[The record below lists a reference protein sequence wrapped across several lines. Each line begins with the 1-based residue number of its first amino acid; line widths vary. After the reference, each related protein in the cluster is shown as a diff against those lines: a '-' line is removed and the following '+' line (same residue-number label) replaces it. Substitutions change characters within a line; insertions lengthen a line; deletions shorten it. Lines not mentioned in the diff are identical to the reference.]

1 MAQKTN
7 LNAAPYFDDFNAENN
22 YQKILFRPGFAVQ
35 ARELTQLQSA
45 LQHQIEAHGSHIFR
59 DGAQVV
65 PGNYVL
71 QEYYSLKLA
80 STFNAEQV
88 DPSQYYNADTPV
100 TITGATTGV
109 TAKVVG
115 FKAATTTEQPLLYV
129 SYERSGTDFE
139 TTVFADGENI
149 SANTT
154 ITHSTQQYATDVA
167 SVTTYT
173 SEYTETNGAT
183 AAQLASAEG
192 PASRTGLALR
202 IESGVYYI
210 RGFFVNNIAE
220 TLVLNNYSEFYTGD
234 IGFNITETIVTP
246 ENETSLLDNATGSS
260 NFAAK
265 GAHRLSITL
274 SLTTLT
280 STTDTTDFV
289 RLGSIENGS
298 LRRIGR
304 TTEYAVLAD
313 EMARRTNDESGSYT
327 VRPFQ
332 FRIEESVDTSV
343 AGQDFQGNYSVG
355 ETTRDNNTANES
367 LLSFIVSRGKAYI
380 EGFEIEKTNTSIKDV
395 NKARDFETLNAT
407 VSTFDM
413 GNYALITNVFG
424 TPDITNIS
432 GESTAFKTIEFYDTA
447 NTTRGSKNGNLIGV
461 GRARAIEYH
470 SGDAGANSDNTASQY
485 KLYMFDIRPFTKL
498 TLSDTPSPTLLATH
512 TNGGVLVT
520 GVTSG
525 ATGFVHKDGTSS
537 TSVNLT
543 TVVGNF
549 LVGEKITASDSS
561 ETGAI
566 VENSGNTDLT
576 ILAKSTFS
584 VSNFKQVFMDD
595 EDSGQD
601 FTADFVTSVS
611 TNIFADIVLEE
622 DVNSSIELEQAT
634 ASSGRVI
641 QEGFDTD
648 VVKLFD
654 AEKNR
659 ALFKLPKNTVKTLLT
674 ATNDGASDTQYTLR
688 RQFVG
693 TTNSSGVVTFQAG
706 TNETF
711 ASHAEKDYTLS
722 ILTAGGGTGA
732 QGDVVTL
739 DGKLSG
745 TGSTSL
751 TVTDNTI
758 LGSSAKIK
766 LTATLLKTSVIQK
779 SKTTNL
785 MKQVKVISGTTD
797 AFGTRPTDTTISLGR
812 ADVFNVVAI
821 FDSEEASTDA
831 IAPEMTLTNAVGTFD
846 RGEEIV
852 GGTSGARARI
862 IDISSPMSYVQTTNI
877 GFTSG
882 ETITGNHSSATATV
896 GTLTEGSIDIR
907 DKFFFDDGQ
916 RDNFY
921 DISRIVRKGSAPA
934 PTGRLLIIYDYFE
947 HGTGDLFTVDSY
959 VDVSGQMGYDDIP
972 VYIANKVDPDSPAPA
987 GEFDLR
993 ETADFRP
1000 KVEDI
1005 AGASSTLETVDEI
1018 TGNSFDF
1025 FSRQYDGT
1033 GASTV
1038 DVCKPGSFIQSDLEF
1053 YLARKSSVV
1062 MDNRGVI
1069 TVFDGASSE
1078 TPTRP
1083 DLPDNVMILAH
1094 IDLPPFT
1101 FKPSDVQVTRV
1112 KNQRFTMKD
1121 IGSINE
1127 RLKNVEKLTTLN
1139 LLEKNAA
1146 EFEVTDANGLNRFKS
1161 GFVVDNFRGHRVGDA
1176 FARDYKNSMDFEQGI
1191 LRPTH
1196 ISKPVDL
1203 EESVTSDDARTGA
1216 GYQKTGDLI
1225 TLPYTEV
1232 VATEQ
1237 PFASTVERV
1246 APFLTA
1252 RWEGVLSIDPTQDNW
1267 FEQEIAPQL
1276 IINREGN
1283 FDAVVASLGNSIG
1296 TVWNAWQTTW
1306 AGVVTRTGA
1315 LVSDGDQVQEAFFRR
1330 QRQFNAVR
1338 QSRTGTFTEVEE
1350 EFELESQGFRCVS
1363 KTLIPFTRAK
1373 DITFTANSL
1382 KPFTKLYI
1390 YFGGKVVNTYV
1401 TPDASGAFGT
1411 TFGSFSDLETP
1422 VAGSTLISDGRGD
1435 CRGVFSIP
1443 DPKVSGNPQ
1452 FPTGDIEFVIT
1463 ADPNNRQVG
1472 DGASEVVARE
1482 TYAEALYSAK
1492 GILDTQQETI
1502 ISTRNAIVRTT
1513 ELNESTENL
1522 TELVQFFDDAGD
1534 GNDSGD
1540 PLAQTFMIFDTKQSS
1555 KDETG
1560 FFLTSVDIY
1569 YFAKDSVYP
1578 TWIEIRNVINGVP
1591 GPKIL
1596 PFGRKLLQSDE
1607 VLLSNDGSVATT
1619 FTFDSPVYVKGGTEY
1634 CVVVRTDVPDYK
1646 VWISD
1651 LGTTDANGNEIT
1663 DQPHVGV
1670 LFKSANNSSWSASQ
1684 TQDLKFT
1691 VRRASFDTSAAGL
1704 VTLQNQSLP
1713 AKTLTNNP
1721 LEMTDSNTAL
1731 KINHKTHGMYSTSNN
1746 VIIDGVKSGAST
1758 TLNGALSATATSIT
1772 LTSGTN
1778 FDDTSGKYSRDASNV
1793 YYIKIDDEII
1803 SYTTISGTGITSAT
1817 RGANSTTATTHANGA
1832 TVELYQIHKVP
1843 LFDINKTHTAIA
1855 NIGADSY
1862 TIVLATTPVVDGAGS
1877 TSTFGGSVCT
1887 ATENAQ
1893 YDVATTIMGS
1903 LVPSRTSITG
1913 GFITTSGTSIS
1924 GSEQSFAKSTTTRAL
1939 PLNDNYYFPSTNLI
1953 ASSINETNEMGG
1965 VKSLSVPITLSSE
1978 LETVSPVIDT
1988 QRMSVIAVANVV
2000 DKIDSS
2006 ADVYPTTI
2014 YKPMTEPEG
2023 DNHSAIYMTKKV
2035 NLETPATSLRILLDI
2050 SREASADVKVMFK
2063 TLRVDDAFSFD
2074 EIDYRFFN
2082 DDGTL
2087 AGSGGPD
2094 VEVRPAIRNEFLEHE
2109 YTAGVT
2115 DDGIG
2120 NPLDEFISFQIKI
2133 VMRTTNQA
2141 RPPRVRNLRAL
2152 ALAT

>member
-7 LNAAPYFDDFNAENN
+7 LNASPYFDDFNAENN

-45 LQHQIEAHGSHIFR
+45 LQHQIESHGSHIFR
-59 DGAQVV
+59 EGAMVV

-71 QEYYSLKLA
+71 QDYYSLKLA

-88 DPSQYYNADTPV
+88 DPSQYFNEDTPV

-115 FKAATTTEQPLLYV
+115 FKAGTTTEQPLLYL

-149 SANTT
+149 SANTA
-154 ITHSTQQYATDVA
+154 ITHSTQQYTTGAE

-173 SEYTETNGAT
+173 SEYTATNGAT
-183 AAQLASAEG
+183 TAQLASDEG
-192 PASRTGLALR
+192 PAARTGLALR

-220 TLVLNNYSEFYTGD
+220 TLVLNNYSKVYTGD
-234 IGFNITETIVTP
+234 IGFSVTETIVTP

-280 STTDTTDFV
+280 STTDTTDFIM
-289 RLGSIENGS
+289 LGSIRDGNLEITG
-298 LRRIGR
+298 RR
-304 TTEYAVLAD
+304 TEYALLAD

-332 FRIEESVDTSV
+332 FRIEESVDTNV
-343 AGQDFQGNYSVG
+343 AGTNFLGTFSVG

-413 GNYALITNVFG
+413 GNYVLITNVFG

-447 NTTRGSKNGNLIGV
+447 NTTRGSKNGNLVGV

-470 SGDAGANSDNTASQY
+470 SGDVGANSDNTASQY

-512 TNGGVLVT
+512 ANGGVLVT

-537 TSVNLT
+537 ASVNLT

-549 LVGEKITASDSS
+549 QVGEKITASDSS
-561 ETGAI
+561 ETSAI

-584 VSNFKQVFMDD
+584 VSNFKQVFMED

-634 ASSGRVI
+634 ASSGRII

-648 VVKLFD
+648 VVKLLD

-711 ASHAEKDYTLS
+711 AAHAETDYTLS
-722 ILTAGGGTGA
+722 ILTAGGGTGV
-732 QGDVVTL
+732 QGDVVSL
-739 DGKLSG
+739 ASKLSG
-745 TGSTSL
+745 TGSASL

-785 MKQVKVISGTTD
+785 MKQLKVVSGTTD

-812 ADVFNVVAI
+812 ADAFNIVAV
-821 FDSEEASTDA
+821 FDSESASTDA
-831 IAPEMTLTNAVGTFD
+831 IAPEMTLTNVVGTFE

-852 GGTSGARARI
+852 GGTSGAKARI
-862 IDISSPMSYVQTTNI
+862 IDSSSPMNYVQTTNV

-896 GTLTEGSIDIR
+896 GTLTEGSIDIK

-921 DISRIVRKGSAPA
+921 DIARIVRKGSAPA

-1005 AGASSTLETVDEI
+1005 AGSSSTLETVDEI

-1053 YLARKSSVV
+1053 YLARSSSVV
-1062 MDNRGVI
+1062 IDNRGVI
-1069 TVFDGASSE
+1069 TVFDGTSSE

-1094 IDLPPFT
+1094 IDLPAFT
-1101 FKPSDVQVTRV
+1101 FKPTDVQVTRV

-1121 IGSINE
+1121 IGKIND
-1127 RLKNVEKLTTLN
+1127 RLKNVEKITTLN

-1176 FARDYKNSMDFEQGI
+1176 FARDYKNSMDFTNGI

-1196 ISKPVDL
+1196 ISKAVDL

-1246 APFLTA
+1246 TPFLTA

-1296 TVWNAWQTTW
+1296 TVWNSWQTTW
-1306 AGVVTRTGA
+1306 SGVVTRGVGN
-1315 LVSDGDQVQEAFFRR
+1315 VSDDNDFEPG
-1330 QRQFNAVR
+1330 RQFNAVR

-1350 EFELESQGFRCVS
+1350 DFELESQGFRSVS

-1382 KPFTKLYI
+1382 KPFTRLYI

-1443 DPKVSGNPQ
+1443 DPKISGNPQ

-1513 ELNESTENL
+1513 SLSESTESL
-1522 TELVQFFDDAGD
+1522 TATPAAAFEEDLGGD
-1534 GNDSGD
+1534 GGD
-1540 PLAQTFMIFDTKQSS
+1540 PLAQTFMILDTKQPN
-1555 KDETG
+1555 KDQTG

-1578 TWIEIRNVINGVP
+1578 TWIEIRNVINGTP

-1596 PFGRKLLQSDE
+1596 PFGRKLLQSAE

-1663 DQPHVGV
+1663 NQPHVGV
-1670 LFKSANNSSWSASQ
+1670 LFKSANNTSWSASQ

-1704 VTLQNQSLP
+1704 VTLQNQALP
-1713 AKTLTNNP
+1713 AKTLTKNP
-1721 LEMTDSNTAL
+1721 LEMTDNNTAL
-1731 KINHKTHGMYSTSNN
+1731 KINHNTHGMYSTVNN
-1746 VIIDGVKSGAST
+1746 VTIDGVKSGAST
-1758 TLNGALSATATSIT
+1758 TLNGALSSTATSIT

-1817 RGANSTTATTHANGA
+1817 RGANSTTAAAHANGA
-1832 TVELYQIHKVP
+1832 TVELFQIHKVP
-1843 LFDINKTHTAIA
+1843 LYDINKTHTAIA
-1855 NIGADSY
+1855 NISADSY

-1893 YDVATTIMGS
+1893 YDVSTTNMGT
-1903 LVPSRTSITG
+1903 LVPSRTSIIG
-1913 GFITTSGTSIS
+1913 GFLTTSGTSIS
-1924 GSEQSFAKSTTTRAL
+1924 GSETSFVKSTTTRTL

-1953 ASSINETNEMGG
+1953 ASSINETNEMAG

-1978 LETVSPVIDT
+1978 LETLSPVIDT

-2006 ADVYPTTI
+2006 SDVYPTTI

-2035 NLETPATSLRILLDI
+2035 NLETPATSLRVLLDI
-2050 SREASADVKVMFK
+2050 SRESASDVKVMFK

-2082 DDGTL
+2082 DDGTV

-2141 RPPRVRNLRAL
+2141 RPPRVKNLRAL

>member
-1 MAQKTN
+1 M
-7 LNAAPYFDDFNAENN
+7 
-22 YQKILFRPGFAVQ
+22 
-35 ARELTQLQSA
+35 
-45 LQHQIEAHGSHIFR
+45 
-59 DGAQVV
+59 

-71 QEYYSLKLA
+71 QDYYSLKLA

-470 SGDAGANSDNTASQY
+470 SGDAGSNSDATGAQY

-1350 EFELESQGFRCVS
+1350 EFELESQGFRSVS

-1411 TFGSFSDLETP
+1411 TFGSFSDLDTP

-1855 NIGADSY
+1855 NISADSY
-1862 TIVLATTPVVDGAGS
+1862 TITLATTPVVDGSGS

-1939 PLNDNYYFPSTNLI
+1939 PFNDNYYFPSTNLI

-1965 VKSLSVPITLSSE
+1965 VKSLSVPITLSSDI
-1978 LETVSPVIDT
+1978 ETVSPVIDT

-2035 NLETPATSLRILLDI
+2035 NLETPATSLRVLLDI
-2050 SREASADVKVMFK
+2050 SRESASDVKVMFK